1 VLDDLLNFI
10 NIPRAFSCCILP
22 LYIEFRLAHHHIV
35 ESNFAS
41 HATSVAVEIEF
52 RDGCIFRGQSLSN
65 SKNLYKHDN
74 DDDDESSDT
83 RACVRACVCQNILLQ
98 CGFHICAIA
107 TSEASCCPRA
117 LCQEQ
122 WHLRLKYC
130 YCSISMFRAC
140 SNSRRLVKHPN
151 DPSTIQSPTT
161 RRPR

>member
-1 VLDDLLNFI
+1 MNKPIESVFEHRQRETERERERAYIRNTVVLDDLLNFI

-83 RACVRACVCQNILLQ
+83 RACVCACVRTYSFSVDSTFAQLQ
-98 CGFHICAIA
+98 
-107 TSEASCCPRA
+107 RA
-117 LCQEQ
+117 KRRVVQE
-122 WHLRLKYC
+122 RFAK
-130 YCSISMFRAC
+130 
-140 SNSRRLVKHPN
+140 SNGTFV
-151 DPSTIQSPTT
+151 
-161 RRPR
+161 